1 MEANELRIGN
11 WIKTPGQL
19 LKVTSISDFMICS
32 NNWGFDNFEDI
43 EGIPLTPEIL
53 EKLDIKK
60 INQTFFDRV
69 QFGNECYYDISELRL
84 IYKNKSFYH
93 AITGQ
98 DIKIKYLHQFQNL
111 YFALTGKE
119 LEIELWKTSK
129 TS

>member
-1 MEANELRIGN
+1 MKANELRIGN
-11 WIKTPGQL
+11 WVKYGIEYVK
-19 LKVTSISDFMICS
+19 ICS
-32 NNWGFDNFEDI
+32 IHEDDILDSFIPI
-43 EGIPLTPEIL
+43 ELTADLL

-60 INQTFFDRV
+60 INQTLFDKV
-69 QFGNECYYDISELRL
+69 QFGKECYYDISELRL

-98 DIKIKYLHQFQNL
+98 DIKIKYLHQLQNL
-111 YFALTGKE
+111 YFALSSKE